1 MGETTP
7 VEPRN
12 PRADDRFET
21 RVARLMAARLILCGA
36 VLLAA
41 LAVQGI
47 QGPDAESE
55 PGAVYGLYATVAVA
69 FLSTAVFGAMRG
81 RLRSDRGFWCTQI
94 GTDVA
99 VVTGLV
105 YFSGGSDSLFAF
117 LYVLVVVFGA
127 MLAERRGAFGAAVL
141 SAGAYGAVLA
151 AIQWGWVPDYAGAGE
166 ASGEMVIAAWCVHA
180 GALLLVALLSS
191 HLTGELHRADARLD
205 QSRTRL
211 HLLSSLHQRTVESL
225 MSGLLTTD
233 LEGRITSFNREAE
246 RISAWRVGEAVGRQI
261 DEVLPGAWERVVIP
275 AVEAEAA
282 PEPGKTRERMPYRN
296 RAGRALYLGLAGSV
310 LRDEDDRRLGA
321 VVIFQDVTRVVEM
334 EAELR
339 RSERLAATGRLAAS
353 IAHEVRNPLAAISGS
368 VQMLVGA
375 GDARGDEEKRLSEI
389 VLREA
394 DRLNGLITD
403 FLSYAHPRPPKT
415 ESVDLAGTV
424 EDVTRMLAN
433 GGRSDVVVLADV
445 APGLCV
451 QADPGQLRQVLWNL
465 CANALQAMPEGGRL
479 EIAGHPVGDCP
490 QAAEDGSRNADPDA
504 TSRDGRVQIRVSDTG
519 EGIDPEA
526 VERIFD
532 PFFTTKPEGTG
543 LGLATVH
550 RIVEAHGGSLR
561 VESAV
566 GRGTTFWIELPRA
579 TEEA

>member
-1 MGETTP
+1 VGKAAAI
-7 VEPRN
+7 EPRN
-12 PRADDRFET
+12 ARAADRFET
-21 RVARLMAARLILCGA
+21 RIARLMAARLILCAA

-47 QGPDAESE
+47 QGPDAETE
-55 PGAVYGLYATVAVA
+55 PGAVYGLYTTVAVA
-69 FLSTAVFGAMRG
+69 FLSTALFGAMRG
-81 RLRSDRGFWCTQI
+81 RLRRGSGFWRAQI
-94 GTDVA
+94 ATDVA
-99 VVTGLV
+99 VVTGLI

-127 MLAERRGAFGAAVL
+127 MLAERKGAFGAAVL
-141 SAGAYGAVLA
+141 SAAAYGAVLSG
-151 AIQWGWVPDYAGAGE
+151 IHRGWLPNYAGGGE

-233 LEGRITSFNREAE
+233 LEGRVTSFNREAE
-246 RISAWRVGEAVGRQI
+246 RITGCPVHEAVGREI
-261 DEVLPGAWERVVIP
+261 DEVLPAAWERVVIP
-275 AVEAEAA
+275 ALAAEAT
-282 PEPGKTRERMPYRN
+282 PEPEKTRERMPYRS
-296 RAGRALYLGLAGSV
+296 REGRALYLGLAGSV
-310 LRDEDDRRLGA
+310 LRDEGDRPLGA

-415 ESVDLAGTV
+415 EVVDLGGTV
-424 EDVTRMLAN
+424 EEVMRMLEHA
-433 GGRSDVVVLADV
+433 GRDDVSVGTQVPPEV
-445 APGLCV
+445 CV
-451 QADPGQLRQVLWNL
+451 EADPGQLRQVLWNL

-479 EIAGHPVGDCP
+479 VVAASPVGDCP
-490 QAAEDGSRNADPDA
+490 QAAETGSRNAGPGA
-504 TSRDGRVQIRVSDTG
+504 ASRKGRVEIRVSDTG
-519 EGIDPEA
+519 LGIEPEA
-526 VERIFD
+526 LERIFD

-566 GRGTTFWIELPRA
+566 GRGTTFWVELPRA

>member
-1 MGETTP
+1 MRIGTTFDT
-7 VEPRN
+7 RSS
-12 PRADDRFET
+12 RAADRFET

-55 PGAVYGLYATVAVA
+55 PAAVYGLYATVAVA
-69 FLSTAVFGAMRG
+69 FLSTALFGAMRES
-81 RLRSDRGFWCTQI
+81 LRRGSGFWRAQI
-94 GTDVA
+94 ATDVG
-99 VVTGLV
+99 VVTALIH
-105 YFSGGSDSLFAF
+105 FSGGSESLFAF

-127 MLAERRGAFGAAVL
+127 MLAERRGAFGGAGL
-141 SAGAYGAVLA
+141 SAAAYGAILA
-151 AIQWGWVPDYAGAGE
+151 AMHWGWVPDYVGGGE
-166 ASGEMVIAAWCVHA
+166 AAGEMVIAAWCVHA
-180 GALLLVALLSS
+180 GALLLVALLAG

-205 QSRTRL
+205 QSQTRL
-211 HLLSSLHQRTVESL
+211 HLLRSLHQRTVESL

-233 LEGRITSFNREAE
+233 LEGCITSFNREAE
-246 RISAWRVGEAVGRQI
+246 RITGWSVGDAVGREI
-261 DEVLPGAWERVVIP
+261 DEVLPGARERVVLP
-275 AVEAEAA
+275 ALEGETLAE
-282 PEPGKTRERMPYRN
+282 PEKARERMPYRS
-296 RAGRALYLGLAGSV
+296 REGRALYLGLAGSV

-339 RSERLAATGRLAAS
+339 RSERLAVTGRLAAS

-368 VQMLVGA
+368 VQMLVSA

-415 ESVDLAGTV
+415 EAVDLASTV
-424 EDVTRMLAN
+424 EEVTRMLEN
-433 GGRSDVVVLADV
+433 GGQSDVVFVTEV
-445 APGLCV
+445 APGLRV
-451 QADPGQLRQVLWNL
+451 EADPGQLRQILWNL
-465 CANALQAMPEGGRL
+465 CTNALQAMPEGGRL
-479 EIAGHPVGDCP
+479 EIAAHSVGDLP
-490 QAAEDGSRNADPDA
+490 QATETGSRNA
-504 TSRDGRVQIRVSDTG
+504 SFRSEGVQIRVSDSG
-519 EGIDPEA
+519 IGIDAETS
-526 VERIFD
+526 ERIFD

-550 RIVEAHGGSLR
+550 RIVESHGGSLR